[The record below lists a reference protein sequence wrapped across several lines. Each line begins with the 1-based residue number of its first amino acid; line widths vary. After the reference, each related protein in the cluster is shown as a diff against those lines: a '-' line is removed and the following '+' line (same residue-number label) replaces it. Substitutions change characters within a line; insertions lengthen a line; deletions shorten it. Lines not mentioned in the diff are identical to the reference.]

1 MQQTPNFSGVVDKQG
16 TGIKRRGAKHE
27 QKRDFAQYK
36 KALDGASPT
45 VKEALLQRADQVDH
59 LPMEEILELVRLAY
73 PDRDIC

>member
-1 MQQTPNFSGVVDKQG
+1 MGRTPATKSLMKCG
-16 TGIKRRGAKHE
+16 
-27 QKRDFAQYK
+27 QKDSEELNMKKKWDFAQYK

-59 LPMEEILELVRLAY
+59 LPMEEILALVKLAY